1 MTTDGNKYK
10 AELLKIVGFSLI
22 TPLGKI
28 ILNIPDYTYEDI
40 NLKFFIF
47 CLLSLVLLYI
57 GIIVLNRGIY
67 MNEDKNY
74 E

>member
-1 MTTDGNKYK
+1 MASDGNKYR
-10 AELLKIVGFSLI
+10 AELLKIVGFSFMA
-22 TPLGKI
+22 PLGKV

-57 GIIVLNRGIY
+57 GIIVLRRGIY
-67 MNEDKNY
+67 MNEGKIY